1 MVEVEATR
9 KSQESDEEGES
20 GPRRRDSRTPNES
33 RAVTGDLGFPV
44 RMGDLGH
51 DFLPPFTLY
60 YIINLIT
67 SPI

>member
-9 KSQESDEEGES
+9 KSQESDEEVES
-20 GPRRRDSRTPNES
+20 GRRRRSPRPGRGE
-33 RAVTGDLGFPV
+33 RVVKGDLGFPV
-44 RMGDLGH
+44 RMGCLGH
-51 DFLPPFTLY
+51 DCLPPFTLY

>member
-9 KSQESDEEGES
+9 KSQESDEEVES
-20 GPRRRDSRTPNES
+20 GRWRRDPCARHGSR
-33 RAVTGDLGFPV
+33 VVKGDLGFSV
-44 RMGDLGH
+44 RMGSLGH